1 MHDSIWTGCAER
13 WGMRMQTRGRDF
25 LKSSGATC
33 VSAFAAGP
41 LATFR
46 LTAQPTI
53 TKGLVFDMVPGKL
66 SYADRFKLVRD
77 AGFEVVQ
84 ALTEPDQR
92 KAEALKQAADAA
104 RIRIDSDRKST
115 RLNSSHGYI
124 SYAVFCLKK
133 KTRSSTLST
142 QRLSA
147 S

>member
-1 MHDSIWTGCAER
+1 MHDSTWTGCAEG
-13 WGMRMQTRGRDF
+13 WGMRMQTTRRDF

-92 KAEALKQAADAA
+92 KAEALKQ
-104 RIRIDSDRKST
+104 DRKST
-115 RLNSSHGYI
+115 RLNSSHSQI
-124 SYAVFCLKK
+124 SYAVFC
-133 KTRSSTLST
+133 
-142 QRLSA
+142 
-147 S
+147 